1 MLQNKIKLIKFAST
15 IEAIEAMHTTL
26 TVFKYS
32 AILWVVLSTMMCT
45 HRETSPKATAVIDDS
60 LSVHSPSVRS
70 MIEKHMSLSD
80 DSMEYYDYAVRLGK
94 WYLGSST
101 PDSALPWINR
111 SADFASRHEGQRAKQ
126 LLAYALNARS
136 AYLHYYHTHTAQ
148 SIQLYTQAYNLLMEC
163 EDKKQAPD
171 VCANLGDA
179 YVYEDRLPE
188 AASWYRRA
196 LVLADSLKL
205 PQRKVLSLY
214 MGLGR
219 IYQHLGDYDQALSLY
234 QTTDK
239 YFEQMPTSMQSFFLN
254 NYGNFYY
261 YRKDYRQSL
270 KVFTRLERFLK
281 DKGMADNFDMYL
293 CRTNLADVNLNLG
306 HVEAAEELL
315 DLVSPFWEKVGD
327 STALYYC
334 NTIRLGIAISKKDMK
349 AAEAIIMRETPGQKV
364 EYDMLGIRNAYKR
377 RYFEMQGQWH
387 KAYMNLMAD
396 EAVRDSLTNSRMN
409 MRASD
414 IMSQYAQDTL
424 RLHNSLAMEKKNAE
438 VKTSHLWLALAVAL
452 VIVLLLLLL
461 LVVRRSRQ
469 RKTAFMLQAMRLKLH
484 ASRGQIS
491 PHFIFNVINNQIS
504 SSNAAGAD
512 RLLQLTRLIRANLDM
527 TGQMTVTIEQELD
540 FVRKYVDVERELLLD
555 NDFDF
560 QIKVDDSIDITK
572 VRIPSMMVQI
582 MVENAF
588 VHGFMGRSGHKEL
601 VIEVAR
607 SHGGLT
613 LAVKDNGPGFD
624 ARAMTMGTRKG
635 LSIIRQTLA
644 VVNANNHHKM
654 TFDIHNVQGKDGE
667 NTGCVSL
674 VFIPE
679 GMKYPE

>member
-15 IEAIEAMHTTL
+15 IEAMHTTL

-234 QTTDK
+234 
-239 YFEQMPTSMQSFFLN
+239 
-254 NYGNFYY
+254 
-261 YRKDYRQSL
+261 
-270 KVFTRLERFLK
+270 
-281 DKGMADNFDMYL
+281 
-293 CRTNLADVNLNLG
+293 
-306 HVEAAEELL
+306 
-315 DLVSPFWEKVGD
+315 
-327 STALYYC
+327 
-334 NTIRLGIAISKKDMK
+334 
-349 AAEAIIMRETPGQKV
+349 
-364 EYDMLGIRNAYKR
+364 
-377 RYFEMQGQWH
+377 
-387 KAYMNLMAD
+387 
-396 EAVRDSLTNSRMN
+396 
-409 MRASD
+409 
-414 IMSQYAQDTL
+414 
-424 RLHNSLAMEKKNAE
+424 
-438 VKTSHLWLALAVAL
+438 
-452 VIVLLLLLL
+452 
-461 LVVRRSRQ
+461 
-469 RKTAFMLQAMRLKLH
+469 
-484 ASRGQIS
+484 
-491 PHFIFNVINNQIS
+491 
-504 SSNAAGAD
+504 
-512 RLLQLTRLIRANLDM
+512 
-527 TGQMTVTIEQELD
+527 
-540 FVRKYVDVERELLLD
+540 
-555 NDFDF
+555 
-560 QIKVDDSIDITK
+560 
-572 VRIPSMMVQI
+572 
-582 MVENAF
+582 
-588 VHGFMGRSGHKEL
+588 
-601 VIEVAR
+601 
-607 SHGGLT
+607 
-613 LAVKDNGPGFD
+613 
-624 ARAMTMGTRKG
+624 
-635 LSIIRQTLA
+635 
-644 VVNANNHHKM
+644 
-654 TFDIHNVQGKDGE
+654 
-667 NTGCVSL
+667 
-674 VFIPE
+674 
-679 GMKYPE
+679 